1 VTRWVLA
8 VLAALLVTA
17 LLVTGCATVP
27 ESSDVRVLRSVPAGP
42 QIAPPAGPS
51 PGANPFRLVRDFIEA
66 TGSPANGH
74 AAARAFLTEEAAETW
89 DDDASLTVVE
99 DFPDTTPRAASP
111 PDPDTSS
118 VVVRAV
124 EIGTLAAGGSFIADA
139 ELSTMMLDLVREDGE
154 WRITNPRPGV
164 IVESTAFQ
172 QNYRNV
178 NAWFLDPAGGTL
190 VPDVRWVPGQ
200 PDDTLAGRALD
211 ALLGGPSVALAD
223 AVVSAFPLQTHPRS
237 NALVRADGRT
247 VIDLAGMA
255 AVGEQER
262 RLAAAQLVSTLA
274 GLVRPP
280 FELLAD
286 GEPLVPG
293 KPDWRPADITAFMA
307 ASGPRPDVEGL
318 VVSGGRLRSL
328 FGVPL
333 PGAAGSG
340 GLQVLTAARSSPE
353 GRRLATVA
361 ARQGGGPQL
370 LVGDTGDG
378 LTPVALDAAS
388 MTRPTWRP
396 SGSEVWTVINGST
409 VAGVALSDSGPPATY
424 QVNAAEL
431 AELGPITELRLS
443 RDGVRV
449 AAVVGG
455 QLVVAT
461 VVSRSGEVSIR
472 RPRVLHPGTITSA
485 VSVDWARSDLL
496 MVASADPGPQVA
508 EVSVDGVVYRAVST
522 TNLTA
527 PLTGLVAAPGR
538 EVIVSDVNGLWT
550 YSQGQEVWE
559 PLLGGIGPGAV
570 PLYPG

>member
-1 VTRWVLA
+1 MTRWLLA
-8 VLAALLVTA
+8 VLAV

-27 ESSDVRVLRSVPAGP
+27 ETSDVRVLRSVPAGP
-42 QIAPPAGPS
+42 QIAPPAGPA

-74 AAARAFLTEEAAETW
+74 AAARAFLTRAAAEEW
-89 DDDASLTVVE
+89 DDDASLTVIE
-99 DFPDTTPRAASP
+99 DSPDTTPQSVGS

-118 VVVRAV
+118 VTVRAAQ
-124 EIGTLAAGGSFIADA
+124 IGTLAANGSFTADA
-139 ELSTMMLDLVREDGE
+139 RLTAMVLDLVREDGE
-154 WRITNPRPGV
+154 WRISNPPAGV
-164 IVESTAFQ
+164 LVENTAFQ

-178 NAWFLDPAGGTL
+178 NVWFLDPAGGTL
-190 VPDVRWVPGQ
+190 VPDVRWVPLQ

-211 ALLGGPSVALAD
+211 ALLGGPSAALAD
-223 AVVSAFPLQTHPRS
+223 AVVSAFPPDVQPRS
-237 NALVRADGRT
+237 NVLVGGDGRT

-255 AVGEQER
+255 AAGEQER
-262 RLAAAQLVSTLA
+262 MLAAAQLVSTLSD
-274 GLVRPP
+274 LVRPP

-293 KPDWRPADITAFMA
+293 KPAWKPADITAFTA

-318 VVSGGRLRSL
+318 VVSGGKLRQL
-328 FGVPL
+328 DGTPL

-340 GLQVLTAARSSPE
+340 DLQVLTAARSSPE
-353 GRRLATVA
+353 GGRLAMVA

-370 LVGDTGDG
+370 LVGNTGG
-378 LTPVALDAAS
+378 ELTPVALDAAS

-409 VAGVALSDSGPPATY
+409 VAGVALSDTTPPMTY

-455 QLVVAT
+455 RLVMAT
-461 VVSRSGEVSIR
+461 VVSESGEVSIR
-472 RPRVLHPGTITSA
+472 RPRVLRPGTLSSV

-508 EVSVDGVVYRAVST
+508 EVSVDGVVYRALST

-527 PLTGLVAAPGR
+527 PLTGVVAAPGR
-538 EVIVSDVNGLWT
+538 EVIVSDTNGLWT
-550 YSQGQEVWE
+550 YSQSQEVWE

>member
-1 VTRWVLA
+1 MTRWVLA
-8 VLAALLVTA
+8 VLAAVLVA
-17 LLVTGCATVP
+17 GCATVP
-27 ESSDVRVLRSVPAGP
+27 ETSDVRVLRSVPAGP
-42 QIAPPAGPS
+42 QIAPPAGPT

-74 AAARAFLTEEAAETW
+74 AAARAFLTRAAAARW
-89 DDDASLTVVE
+89 DDDASLTLIE
-99 DFPDTTPRAASP
+99 DFPDTTPQSVGS

-118 VVVRAV
+118 VAVRAV
-124 EIGTLAAGGSFIADA
+124 RIGTLAAGGSFTADA
-139 ELSTMMLDLVREDGE
+139 GLEAVVLDLVREDGE
-154 WRITNPRPGV
+154 WRITNPLPGV
-164 IVESTAFQ
+164 LVESTAFQ
-172 QNYRNV
+172 QNYREV
-178 NAWFLDPAGGTL
+178 SAWFLDPAGGML
-190 VPDVRWVPGQ
+190 VPDVRWVPVQ
-200 PDDTLAGRALD
+200 PDETLAGRALD
-211 ALLGGPSVALAD
+211 ALLGGPSAALAN
-223 AVVSAFPLQTHPRS
+223 AVVSAFPPDAHPRS
-237 NALVRADGRT
+237 NVLVGGDGRT
-247 VIDLAGMA
+247 VIDLTGMA
-255 AVGEQER
+255 AVGEQQR
-262 RLAAAQLVSTLA
+262 RLAAAQLVSTLE

-293 KPDWRPADITAFMA
+293 KPDWQPADITAFSA

-318 VVSGGRLRSL
+318 VVSGGRLRQL
-328 FGVPL
+328 DGTPL

-340 GLQVLTAARSSPE
+340 DLQVLTAARSSPE
-353 GRRLATVA
+353 GDLLATVA
-361 ARQGGGPQL
+361 ARPGGGPQL
-370 LVGDTGDG
+370 LVGDTGG
-378 LTPVALDAAS
+378 ELTPVALDAAS

-409 VAGVALSDSGPPATY
+409 VAGVALSDTAPPMTY

-449 AAVVGG
+449 AAVVDGR
-455 QLVVAT
+455 LVVAT
-461 VVSRSGEVSIR
+461 VVGGSGEMSIR
-472 RPRVLHPGTITSA
+472 RPRVLRPGTLGSA

-508 EVSVDGVVYRAVST
+508 EVSVDGVVYRALST

-527 PLTGLVAAPGR
+527 PLTGIVAAPGR
-538 EVIVSDVNGLWT
+538 EVIVADANGLWT

-559 PLLGGIGPGAV
+559 PLLGGIEPGAV